1 MSMNDPNRYITL
13 RDLDDY
19 QIQIEAMLDV
29 DDLMSLILKY
39 TDEITTILFLKDLRT
54 LRGLFSRTARTHLI
68 EKMYVK
74 YITTAS
80 AYQLNIPHDIL
91 RRLEG
96 SNTSDITI
104 FDNLEIHVLI
114 SLREQYLSDI
124 LTSDVFK
131 NYITKKKL
139 SFLSNI
145 GYLKLNCL
153 FQYMRTIYSMK
164 RDTFDYTDFNFIR
177 SISEDNNSYIQ
188 GTSSSHYISKLRYNI
203 LGSNDKRTSHSI
215 HKYKIRINAN
225 VHECIDKIASIT
237 IHDPHIISQS
247 LVDYVPF
254 DILEDHIRY
263 SSRTMREIY
272 DIPQFKRREVIV
284 LESGAKFKD
293 NSYVIIRRS
302 IRHNLCPI
310 NLRVHTFG
318 GWYLKPISSNYTLIT
333 RITYWETKH
342 CLLDMYYR
350 ESKHYWDTLNDIIK
364 YVFVKD
370 EIQIEEYNSNTHTT
384 LKSIIMDNKL

>member
-1 MSMNDPNRYITL
+1 MSMNDPNRHITL

-29 DDLMSLILKY
+29 DDLMALILKY
-39 TDEITTILFLKDLRT
+39 TDEVAIILFLKDLRR
-54 LRGLFSRTARTHLI
+54 LRGLFSRTARTHMI

-74 YITTAS
+74 YITAAS
-80 AYQLNIPHDIL
+80 AYQLNIPHDIM

-96 SNTSDITI
+96 SDVTI

-124 LTSDVFK
+124 LNSDMFK
-131 NYITKKKL
+131 NYIIKKKL

-153 FQYMRTIYSMK
+153 SQYMRTIYPMK
-164 RDTFDYTDFNFIR
+164 KDTFDYEDFHFIR
-177 SISEDNNSYIQ
+177 CISEDNNGYIE
-188 GTSSSHYISKLRYNI
+188 GCNSSHYISKLRYNI
-203 LGSNDKRTSHSI
+203 MGSDDRSTSHPI
-215 HKYKIRINAN
+215 HKYKMRINAN

-247 LVDYVPF
+247 LIDYIPF

-263 SSRTMREIY
+263 SRRIMREIY
-272 DIPQFKRREVIV
+272 DIPQFKRREVVV
-284 LESGAKFKD
+284 LESGTKFKD
-293 NSYVIIRRS
+293 NSYVIARRS
-302 IRHNLCPI
+302 IQHNLCSA

-318 GWYLKPISSNYTLIT
+318 GWYLKPLSSNYTLIT
-333 RITYWETKH
+333 RIMYWETKH

-350 ESKHYWDTLNDIIK
+350 ESKQYWNTLDDIVK
-364 YVFVKD
+364 YAFMKD
-370 EIQIEEYNSNTHTT
+370 DIQVEEYNTNTHTT